1 MSDVELKET
10 IEILGGQDVLRHAVS
25 GWGKKAVGRKG
36 RGYEIK
42 KGFDATKSF
51 EARDDRTRWTPLIRA
66 GIPSE
71 ALESTARR
79 LGVSLNELSQDL
91 GLPARTM
98 HRRVE
103 KGERLSPE
111 ETERIVRVARALA
124 KAQEL
129 LGEENGRAWLLDA
142 CRGLGGEIPIT
153 LLDTADGFT
162 AVIDELGRLEYGVIS

>member
-1 MSDVELKET
+1 MSDIELKEA
-10 IEILGGQDVLRHAVS
+10 IAILGGQDVLRHAVS
-25 GWGKKAVGRKG
+25 GRGKKAAAGK
-36 RGYEIK
+36 GYEVK
-42 KGFDATKSF
+42 KGFDPTKSF
-51 EARDDRTRWTPLIRA
+51 MVRDDRTQWTPLIRA
-66 GIPSE
+66 GIPSD
-71 ALESTARR
+71 ALENTARR
-79 LGVSLNELSQDL
+79 LGVSVNELSKDL

-129 LGEENGRAWLLDA
+129 LGEENGRAWFLEA
-142 CRGLGGEIPIT
+142 NRGLGGEIPIT